1 MSTLPPSSDIT
12 DNATTEGQAKTWLA
26 AVRTYI
32 SQFLGTAGTQ
42 SEALSTIGAPMNGTL
57 TKSGAYTV
65 VAGDRGKVV
74 QCAGSFTL
82 AISAAATLG
91 DGFSFTVMNVSTG
104 IITIDPNLS
113 ETIDGYSTL
122 NLSSGASV
130 FVYCDGVSFRTVGI
144 SGSTP
149 TGSRIGYVGSTAPS
163 GWVLASGRTIGSA
176 TSGATERAN
185 ADCQPLFELLWNS
198 MAQSEAAVSG
208 GRGAS
213 AAADWS
219 ANKTIALPDY
229 RGRTA
234 VGRDNMGSS
243 AASRMTSGGSGING
257 ATLGASGGS
266 QTHTLSES
274 QMPSHTHGMASTG
287 IGGNA
292 ALYMGGFG
300 TWGIAGGAYGD
311 GSTGGYVYNGY
322 TGGSGA
328 HQNTQPSIVE
338 NVIIKL

>member
-1 MSTLPPSSDIT
+1 MATLPPTTDIT
-12 DNATTEGQAKTWLA
+12 GSTITEGQAKTWFGG
-26 AVRTYI
+26 VRTFI
-32 SQFLGTAGTQ
+32 AQFLGTAGTQ
-42 SEALSTIGAPMNGTL
+42 SEALATIGAPMNGTL
-57 TKSGAYTV
+57 TKSGSYTV
-65 VAGDRGKVV
+65 VAADRGKVI
-74 QCAGSFTL
+74 QCSGSFTL
-82 AISAAATLG
+82 AIAAAATLG

-104 IITIDPNLS
+104 IITIDPSLS
-113 ETIDGYSTL
+113 EQIDGFGTL
-122 NLSSGASV
+122 NVNAGVSV
-130 FVYCDGVSFRTVGI
+130 VVFCDGTGFRTLGI

-149 TGSRIGYVGSTAPS
+149 TGVRMGYLGTTAPS
-163 GWVLASGRTIGSA
+163 GWVMGSGRTIGSA
-176 TSGATERAN
+176 TSGGTERAN

-213 AAADWS
+213 AAADWA

-234 VGRDNMGSS
+234 IGRDNMGGS
-243 AASRMTSGGSGING
+243 AASRITSGGSGING
-257 ATLGASGGS
+257 TTLGASGGT

-287 IGGNA
+287 TGGNTS
-292 ALYMGGFG
+292 LYLGGFG
-300 TWGIAGGAYGD
+300 SWGIAGGAYGD